1 MNKLSII
8 DWISILKQIRR
19 WLQQADEILDLPDLS
34 DPQQVYTWCHTV
46 LVLARESAK
55 LTPIEIDD
63 QVIAWLLAEPFAS
76 FEDFKIYY
84 RVFRTILELIT
95 GDQQSR
101 FVASQAAEI
110 ASAEVLAG
118 LAKNPAGLD
127 PITVLTIIVQ
137 ILRFILDLKGKTNG

>member
-1 MNKLSII
+1 MSKIPI
-8 DWISILKQIRR
+8 VDWISILKQIRR

-34 DPQQVYTWCHTV
+34 NPEQVYTWCHTI

-55 LTPIEIDD
+55 LTPIEVDD
-63 QVIAWLLAEPFAS
+63 QIIAWLLAEPFAS

-84 RVFRTILELIT
+84 RVFRTILELVT
-95 GDQQSR
+95 GDQPSR

-137 ILRFILDLKGKTNG
+137 ILRFILYLKGKANG